1 MKRNQQESGISRNRS
16 FQLFIVCYG
25 ALLKLYG
32 YKLIAFFFFDN
43 CSEISPNQ
51 QIKDLI
57 IDQTGIMATLKSD
70 LTGIVIFLSLFLK
83 EQCEGLL
90 GKSKKIILYTIRSFS
105 NSYFPIT
112 SRSKYL

>member
-32 YKLIAFFFFDN
+32 YKLIASFF
-43 CSEISPNQ
+43 STIAVKYHRTS
-51 QIKDLI
+51 KDLI

-83 EQCEGLL
+83 ERCEGLL